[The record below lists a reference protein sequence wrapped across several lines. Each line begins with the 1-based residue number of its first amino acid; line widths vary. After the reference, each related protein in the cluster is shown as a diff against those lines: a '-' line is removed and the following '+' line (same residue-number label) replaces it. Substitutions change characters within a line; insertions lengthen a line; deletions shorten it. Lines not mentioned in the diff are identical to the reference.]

1 MMWRNSL
8 YNELI
13 KITARPRSF
22 LGVAAITLIIV
33 LIEVAM
39 KMDGLSYIQF
49 ITAPIEQNLIIEG
62 NILNGNLMTF
72 IILQMLL
79 IHIPLLVAFITGDLI
94 SGEAAMGTLRIL
106 LTKPV
111 SRANIYWSK
120 YIAGALYTIILLI
133 WIAILAWGGGHLL
146 FGTGDLIILNSDGI
160 VILQAHDVFWRLCAA
175 LLQATL
181 ALLTISTLSI
191 FFSCFADN
199 SIGPIVSTMGVVILF
214 TLVGSLDVPIFTYI
228 RPLLFTTHMAAWR
241 LWFNDPV
248 PLADIAFSSMV
259 LVLHIIILSG
269 LGLWKFN
276 RKDILS

>member
-1 MMWRNSL
+1 MWRNSF

-33 LIEVAM
+33 LIEMAM
-39 KMDGLSYIQF
+39 KIDGLSYIQF

-62 NILNGNLMTF
+62 NILNGNLMVF

-79 IHIPLLVAFITGDLI
+79 IHIPLLVAFITGDMV

-111 SRANIYWSK
+111 SRATIYWSK
-120 YIAGALYTIILLI
+120 YLAGALYTILLLA
-133 WIAILAWGGGHLL
+133 WIAVLAWGGGHLL
-146 FGTGDLIILNSDGI
+146 FGTGDLIVLNSDG
-160 VILQAHDVFWRLCAA
+160 VAILQEQDIFWRLMAA
-175 LLQATL
+175 LFQATL

-214 TLVGSLDVPIFTYI
+214 TLLGSLDVPIFTYI
-228 RPLLFTTHMAAWR
+228 RPFLFTTHMAAWR

-248 PLADIAFSSMV
+248 PYPD
-259 LVLHIIILSG
+259 IILSSLVLVIHIVLLST
-269 LGLWKFN
+269 LGLWKFT

>member
-1 MMWRNSL
+1 MWRNSF

-33 LIEVAM
+33 LIEMAM
-39 KMDGLSYIQF
+39 KIDGLSYIQF

-62 NILNGNLMTF
+62 NILNGNLMFF

-79 IHIPLLVAFITGDLI
+79 IHIPLLVAFITGDMV

-106 LTKPV
+106 LTKPI
-111 SRANIYWSK
+111 SRATVYWSK
-120 YIAGALYTIILLI
+120 YLAGALYTVLLLL
-133 WIAILAWGGGHLL
+133 WIALLAWGGGHLL
-146 FGTGDLIILNSDGI
+146 FGTGDLIVLNSDG
-160 VILQAHDVFWRLCAA
+160 VAILQEQDIFWRLLAA

-214 TLVGSLDVPIFTYI
+214 TLLGSLDVPIFTYI
-228 RPLLFTTHMAAWR
+228 RPFLFTTHMAAWR

-248 PLADIAFSSMV
+248 PYPDIIISSLV
-259 LVLHIIILSG
+259 LVIHIILLSS
-269 LGLWKFN
+269 LGLWKFT

>member
-1 MMWRNSL
+1 MWRNSL
-8 YNELI
+8 FNELI
-13 KITARPRSF
+13 KIAARPRSF
-22 LGVAAITLIIV
+22 LGVGAITLIIL
-33 LIEVAM
+33 LIELAM
-39 KMDGLSYIQF
+39 KVDGLAYIQF
-49 ITAPIEQNLIIEG
+49 VTAPLEQNLRIEG
-62 NILNGNLMTF
+62 TILNGNLIFF

-79 IHIPLLVAFITGDLI
+79 IHIPLLVAFLTGDLI

-111 SRANIYWSK
+111 SRSTVFWSK
-120 YIAGALYTIILLI
+120 YVAGALYTFLLLA
-133 WIAILAWGGGHLL
+133 WIALIGWGGGHVL
-146 FGTGDLIILNSDGI
+146 FGSGDLIVLNSDGV
-160 VILQAHDVFWRLCAA
+160 VILQQADITWRYWAA
-175 LLQATL
+175 ILQAIL

-214 TLVGSLDVPIFTYI
+214 TLLGGLDIPVFAAL
-228 RPLLFTTHMAAWR
+228 RPFLFTTHMAAWR

-248 PLADIAFSSMV
+248 PVSEIITSSGILIAHIVVLA
-259 LVLHIIILSG
+259 G

>member
-1 MMWRNSL
+1 MWRNSV

-49 ITAPIEQNLIIEG
+49 ITAPIEQNLMIEG

-120 YIAGALYTIILLI
+120 YIAGAVYTLILLL
-133 WIAILAWGGGHLL
+133 WIALLAWGGGHVL
-146 FGTGDLIILNSDGI
+146 FGTGDLMILNSDGV
-160 VILQAHDVFWRLCAA
+160 VILQAHDVFWRFGAA
-175 LLQATL
+175 LLHATL

-199 SIGPIVSTMGVVILF
+199 SIGPIVATMGVVILF
-214 TLVGSLDVPIFTYI
+214 TLLGSLDVPIFAHI
-228 RPLLFTTHMAAWR
+228 RPILFTTHMAAWR

-248 PLADIAFSSMV
+248 PYEDIALSAIV
-259 LVLHIIILSG
+259 LLIHIIILSG
-269 LGLWKFN
+269 LGLLKFK

>member
-1 MMWRNSL
+1 MWRNSV

-49 ITAPIEQNLIIEG
+49 ITAPIEQNLMIEG

-120 YIAGALYTIILLI
+120 YIAGAVYTLILLL
-133 WIAILAWGGGHLL
+133 WIALLAWGGGHVL
-146 FGTGDLIILNSDGI
+146 FGTGDLMILNSDGV
-160 VILQAHDVFWRLCAA
+160 VILQAHDVFWRFGAA
-175 LLQATL
+175 LLHATL

-199 SIGPIVSTMGVVILF
+199 SIGPIVATMGVVILF
-214 TLVGSLDVPIFTYI
+214 TLLGSLDVPIFAHI
-228 RPLLFTTHMAAWR
+228 RPILFTTHMAAWR

-248 PLADIAFSSMV
+248 PYEDITLSAIV
-259 LVLHIIILSG
+259 LLIHIIILSG
-269 LGLWKFN
+269 LGLLKFK

>member
-1 MMWRNSL
+1 MWRNSL

-22 LGVAAITLIIV
+22 LGVLAITIIIM
-33 LIEVAM
+33 LIELAM
-39 KMDGLSYIQF
+39 KIDGISYIQF

-62 NILNGNLMTF
+62 NILNGNLIAF

-111 SRANIYWSK
+111 SRAQIYWSK
-120 YIAGALYTIILLI
+120 YFAGALYTFLLLI
-133 WIAILAWGGGHLL
+133 WIALLAWGGGHLL
-146 FGTGDLIILNSDGI
+146 FGTGDLIVLNSEGV
-160 VILQAHDVFWRLCAA
+160 VILQQADILWRFVGAFF
-175 LLQATL
+175 QATL

-214 TLVGSLDVPIFTYI
+214 TLLGSLDVPLFAAIKPF
-228 RPLLFTTHMAAWR
+228 LFTTHMAAWR
-241 LWFNDPV
+241 QWFHDPIPV
-248 PLADIAFSSMV
+248 SEMLFSSGV
-259 LVLHIIILSG
+259 LVVHIMLLSG
-269 LGLWKFN
+269 LGLWKFK

>member
-1 MMWRNSL
+1 MWLNSL
-8 YNELI
+8 YNELV

-22 LGVAAITLIIV
+22 LGVLAITLIIL
-33 LIEVAM
+33 LIELAM
-39 KMDGLSYIQF
+39 KIDGISYIQF

-62 NILNGNLMTF
+62 NILNGNLIAF

-94 SGEAAMGTLRIL
+94 SGEAAMGTLRVL

-111 SRANIYWSK
+111 SRAQIYWSK
-120 YIAGALYTIILLI
+120 YLAGALYTFLLLI
-133 WIAILAWGGGHLL
+133 WIALLAWGGGHLF
-146 FGTGDLIILNSDGI
+146 FGTGDLIVLNSEGL
-160 VILQAHDVFWRLCAA
+160 VILQQTDILWRFVGAFFQAA
-175 LLQATL
+175 L

-214 TLVGSLDVPIFTYI
+214 TLLGSLDVPLFAAIKPF
-228 RPLLFTTHMAAWR
+228 LFTTHMAAWR
-241 LWFNDPV
+241 QWFYDPIPV
-248 PLADIAFSSMV
+248 TEILFSSVV
-259 LVLHIIILSG
+259 LLLHILFLSG

>member
-1 MMWRNSL
+1 MWRNSF

-22 LGVAAITLIIV
+22 LGVAAITIIIV
-33 LIEVAM
+33 LIEMAM
-39 KMDGLSYIQF
+39 KIDGLSYIQF

-62 NILNGNLMTF
+62 NILNGNLMFF

-79 IHIPLLVAFITGDLI
+79 IHIPLLVAFITGDMV

-106 LTKPV
+106 LTKPI
-111 SRANIYWSK
+111 SRATVYWSK
-120 YIAGALYTIILLI
+120 YFAGALYTILLLL
-133 WIAILAWGGGHLL
+133 WIALLAWGGGHLL
-146 FGTGDLIILNSDGI
+146 FGTGDLIVLNSDG
-160 VILQAHDVFWRLCAA
+160 VAILQEQDIFWRLMAA
-175 LLQATL
+175 LFQATL

-214 TLVGSLDVPIFTYI
+214 TLLGSLDIPIFTYI
-228 RPLLFTTHMAAWR
+228 RPFLFTTHMAAWR

-248 PLADIAFSSMV
+248 PYADIIISSIV
-259 LVLHIIILSG
+259 LVIHIILLSS
-269 LGLWKFN
+269 LGLWKFT